1 MLKMRTILCPTDLS
15 DSSFAAFRLACAL
28 ARDYGA
34 KIIVLYVYPTPADG
48 ADMVDRARDTHF
60 EEDLVDTIRAKTP
73 EHLGVVVDFR
83 VAEGSPAEVILSVA
97 RECDLVVIGTHG
109 RRGLR
114 RVLMGSVAEQ
124 ALREAPCPVMTVRPE
139 MHIPAESLPATT
151 TAATE
156 NVELGVGD

>member
-1 MLKMRTILCPTDLS
+1 MLQMQTILCPTDLS
-15 DSSFAAFRLACAL
+15 ESSFAAFRLACAL

-60 EEDLVDTIRAKTP
+60 EEDILETIRAKIPT
-73 EHLGVVVDFR
+73 HLGVVVDFR
-83 VAEGSPAEVILSVA
+83 VAEGPPAEVINSAA

-109 RRGLR
+109 RGGLR

-124 ALREAPCPVMTVRPE
+124 VLRKAPCPVMTVRPE
-139 MHIPAESLPATT
+139 THVPAQSQPTTVT
-151 TAATE
+151 TANE